1 MPLTIQELS
10 DRLLIGEVLARYT
23 LGIDTGQWD
32 LLDTVFTPDAVV
44 DYTSAGGV
52 KGVRDEVKGWLAEV
66 LPTWPGRQHL
76 IGAVSVSV
84 DGDGDGDEAIVT
96 ASFTDTLA
104 PTRDAISASAP
115 GLIRGG
121 GWYHHR
127 MTRTPDGWRSR
138 ELVEEQLWRTMQ

>member
-1 MPLTIQELS
+1 MHEPMKVQEIS
-10 DRLLIGEVLARYT
+10 DRLLIGEVLTRYT
-23 LGIDTGQWD
+23 LAIDTGQWE
-32 LLDTVFTPDAVV
+32 LLNSVFTPDAVI

-52 KGVRDEVKGWLAEV
+52 KGVRDEARGWLAEV

-76 IGAVSVSV
+76 IGNVSISV
-84 DGDGDGDEAIVT
+84 DGDAAIVT

-104 PTRDAISASAP
+104 PTRDAVAAGTP
-115 GLIRGG
+115 GIIRGG

-127 MTRTPDGWRSR
+127 MVRTPDGWRSR